1 MRWSRRRRSW
11 GDWVTVSTVLAF
23 AAMAAL
29 LIMSPG
35 PNGVLIAK
43 TVPTSGKAA
52 GFANIAGFVL
62 AFFVHGSLAIFGLS
76 VILLQSAN
84 LFTAVK
90 LAGAAYLV
98 WIGLKALR
106 DAWRGAP
113 AKLAEIAP
121 ARRQRTLLKAFG
133 EGFLTNALNPKVAMF
148 YIAAFPQFIP
158 QDSAAPTAA
167 FLLVGIHAF
176 LNMAWFGPMVLLFDR
191 LAQAARSGRVQRVI
205 KGLTGAVFI
214 GFGIK
219 LATLRA

>member
-1 MRWSRRRRSW
+1 M
-11 GDWVTVSTVLAF
+11 TTATVLAF

-52 GFANIAGFVL
+52 GFANIAGFVV

-76 VILLQSAN
+76 VILLQSSN
-84 LFTAVK
+84 LFMAVK

-98 WIGLKALR
+98 WIGIKALR
-106 DAWRGAP
+106 DAWRGTP

-148 YIAAFPQFIP
+148 YLAAFPQFVV
-158 QDSAAPTAA
+158 QDNASPAAAY
-167 FLLVGIHAF
+167 LLVVVHAA
-176 LNMAWFGPMVLLFDR
+176 LNVAWFGPMVLLFDR
-191 LAQAARSGRVQRVI
+191 LSVAVRGGQVQRWL
-205 KGLTGAVFI
+205 KGLTGLVFV

-219 LATLRA
+219 LATLRI

>member
-1 MRWSRRRRSW
+1 
-11 GDWVTVSTVLAF
+11 VTSATVLAF

-43 TVPTSGKAA
+43 TVPSSGKAA
-52 GFANIAGFVL
+52 GFANIAGFVV

-90 LAGAAYLV
+90 LVGAAYLI
-98 WIGLKALR
+98 WIGVKALA
-106 DAWRGAP
+106 DAWRGGQP
-113 AKLAEIAP
+113 KPVEIAP
-121 ARRQRTLLKAFG
+121 ARRRRTLFKAFG
-133 EGFLTNALNPKVAMF
+133 EGFVTNALNPKVAMF
-148 YIAAFPQFIP
+148 YLAAFPQFVP
-158 QDSAAPTAA
+158 HDSVSPAAAY
-167 FLLVGIHAF
+167 LLVAVHAV

-191 LAQAARSGRVQRVI
+191 LSSAVRSGWIQRWL
-205 KGLTGAVFI
+205 KGLTGLVFV

-219 LATLRA
+219 LATLRV